1 MKTTKGIILAGG
13 SGSRL
18 KPLTS
23 IVSKQ
28 LLPVYD
34 KPMIHYPI
42 SLLLQCDIR
51 EILIIVSSD
60 SQIPLFLKAIDFMNV
75 DAKFEFIVQDEP
87 KGLAHAFI
95 LGENFIGEDN
105 VCLVLGDNIFYGS
118 GINTIINATS
128 NFYNA
133 IFGIPVKNPES
144 YGVMRFSEEA
154 YNHLGYEKLIEVVE
168 KPKTFIS
175 NYAVPGIYFF
185 DNTVSSRAKQV
196 TPSAR
201 GELEIV
207 DVINS
212 YINEDKMFHDYLPN
226 DTVWFDCGT
235 HERLLEASNF
245 VHAIQNRTTQIVGD
259 IRI

>member
-1 MKTTKGIILAGG
+1 MKKTKGIILAGG

-18 KPLTS
+18 QPLTS

-34 KPMIHYPI
+34 KPMIHYPV
-42 SLLLQCDIR
+42 SLLLQCGIR

-60 SQIPLFLKAIDFMNV
+60 IQIPLFLKALDLLKVKANFT
-75 DAKFEFIVQDEP
+75 FIVQDKP
-87 KGLAHAFI
+87 LGLAHAFI
-95 LGENFIGEDN
+95 LGENFIGEDH

-118 GINTIINATS
+118 GINTIVDAS
-128 NFYNA
+128 RNFDNA

-144 YGVMRFSEEA
+144 YGVMRFEENTHN
-154 YNHLGYEKLIEVVE
+154 YFNYEKLVEIVE
-168 KPKTFIS
+168 KPTTFVS

-185 DNTVSSRAKQV
+185 DNSVSSRAKQV
-196 TPSAR
+196 RPSAR

-212 YINEDKMFHDYLPN
+212 YIKEDKLFYDYMPS

-245 VHAIQNRTTQIVGD
+245 VHAIQNRTTQIVGN
-259 IRI
+259 IYI